1 MPSYIYNTV
10 KFKKED
16 REKFTKY
23 MKGNN
28 FDFNKIIPMPKEFS
42 KMGGDHG
49 EVEEIAKEWKE
60 FTKNVNEINASNV
73 DKYIK
78 KFRNEVRNNPE
89 KYPESAKSVNL
100 KTKKNEWGEI
110 SVPNFQY
117 QMYRIAGEV
126 KYGFSSWYDWCIEN
140 WGTKWNAKK
149 TDLDEYLSFK
159 TAWSIPLPIFRKIA
173 ELNPDTWFQ
182 VGYSDDFDEN
192 SGIIEYKPK
201 YFTSENGEDNMAV
214 VKYGTAGLDIVETGF
229 FENLFEE
236 APERFNA
243 VIETSEH
250 GTFVFCN

>member
-1 MPSYIYNTV
+1 MKMPRHIYNTI

-23 MKGNN
+23 MKGGNL
-28 FDFNKIIPMPKEFS
+28 DFNKIIPMPKEFD

-60 FTKNVNEINASNV
+60 FTKDVEITGLNV

-78 KFRNEVRNNPE
+78 KFRNAVKKNPE

-100 KTKKNEWGEI
+100 KTIKNEWEEV

-117 QMYRIAGEV
+117 QMYRTAGEV
-126 KYGFSSWYDWCIEN
+126 KYGFSSWYDWSISN
-140 WGTKWNAKK
+140 WGTKWNACK
-149 TDLDEYLSFK
+149 TDLDEECLFFK
-159 TAWSIPLPIFRKIA
+159 TAWSTPLPIFRKIA

-182 VGYSDDFDEN
+182 VEYCDEFDDEN

-201 YFTSENGEDNMAV
+201 FFPNEKDNMAV
-214 VKYGTAGLDIVETGF
+214 VKYGTAGLDIIETGF
-229 FENLFEE
+229 FDNLEE
-236 APERFNA
+236 APKRFNA
-243 VIETSEH
+243 VIETSGH
-250 GTFVFCN
+250 GTFIFCN